1 MEKNRRRFGLKML
14 VMPTIILLLV
24 SFYPLFNSIYLSVTN
39 TNILKKGQTVRFTGT
54 ANFIKL
60 FSDRTMRPSLETCQ
74 QRHTHKR
81 IRFPRSHH
89 DACNPRHPLI
99 CKEQNRAI
107 RQMQPLQN
115 HVHDSR
121 LVI

>member
-39 TNILKKGQTVRFTGT
+39 TNILKKGQTVRFTGA

-60 FSDRTMRPSLETCQ
+60 FSDRTMAVPGV
-74 QRHTHKR
+74 
-81 IRFPRSHH
+81 FPGVCVYLCGRQLRAGTLSGRSAESE
-89 DACNPRHPLI
+89 D
-99 CKEQNRAI
+99 
-107 RQMQPLQN
+107 
-115 HVHDSR
+115 
-121 LVI
+121 